1 MREVQKMPPKNIVIG
16 QKVDPKK
23 AARGR
28 ELRHNMTDA
37 ERVLWQHLRANQL
50 GGWHF
55 RRQQVIAG
63 YIVDFYCH
71 AAGLAVEL
79 DGAVHGSQVDYDAE
93 RDQILTQ
100 HGLRVVRFKNRE
112 VFEDLERVLQVILL
126 NCRSSRNPFSGR
138 KRVSQ
143 VN

>member
-1 MREVQKMPPKNIVIG
+1 MTPKNIVIG

-23 AARGR
+23 AARAR

-37 ERVLWQHLRANQL
+37 ERLLWQHLRANQL

-79 DGAVHGSQVDYDAE
+79 DGAVHESRADYDAE

-100 HGLRVVRFKNRE
+100 HGLRVLRFRE
-112 VFEDLERVLQVILL
+112 
-126 NCRSSRNPFSGR
+126 SG
-138 KRVSQ
+138 SY
-143 VN
+143 